1 MPADLIK
8 AAVVGLAL
16 VVLPAAA
23 EANDRVRPI
32 RAPYPSP
39 APVHQWT
46 GFYGGV
52 NIGYGLAGITDNTPL
67 AITSLMHG
75 IIGGV
80 QVGYNY
86 QISSLVLGLEA
97 DIQGSDQDAT
107 YTQAIP
113 GIGNLTIGHRIPF
126 RHGARADRVRLHV
139 RLRDGLRDGRRRL
152 RLV

>member
-1 MPADLIK
+1 
-8 AAVVGLAL
+8 
-16 VVLPAAA
+16 
-23 EANDRVRPI
+23 DRVRPI

-86 QISSLVLGLEA
+86 QISSLLLGVEG
-97 DIQGSDQDAT
+97 DIQRSDQDPPYA
-107 YTQAIP
+107 QAIP
-113 GIGNLTIGHRIPF
+113 GIGNPTIGHRIPYF
-126 RHGARADRVRLHV
+126 ATAR
-139 RLRDGLRDGRRRL
+139 GRIGY
-152 RLV
+152 